1 MKQVGKKII
10 LDLWFHFQP
19 EHETITIMCT
29 SEDGQDYSL
38 AQLSMTWEE
47 YESKDYEDL
56 YNLCLEVANDLGY
69 HLAGQVENDY
79 FMYRVNWDRTHD
91 EGVPACF
98 EEWYYNEYQ
107 EEY

>member
-1 MKQVGKKII
+1 MKQVGRKII

-29 SEDGQDYSL
+29 LEDGQDYSL

-69 HLAGQVENDY
+69 HVTVQVLSNY
-79 FMYRVNWDRTHD
+79 FMYKENWKKTNT
-91 EGVPACF
+91 CL
-98 EEWYYNEYQ
+98 EE
-107 EEY
+107 